1 MTIQDAY
8 TDWSATYDSDRNLTR
23 DLDRHVAR
31 QQLAKLRC
39 KSILELGCG
48 TGKNT
53 PLLAS
58 IGEQVQALD
67 FSAGMIEKA
76 RAKVTAPNVTFE
88 SADITKRWPSQDE
101 SFDLI
106 VCNLVLEH
114 VEDLNFIFAE
124 ASRVLV
130 EGGRFFICEL
140 HPFRQYLG
148 TQARFQRADDTK
160 HIAAF
165 THHVTDFTNA
175 ALANGLMLTEVK
187 EWWHEEDEGKAPR
200 LISFLF
206 QKRAES
212 VPSAAAP
219 LPLGEVG

>member
-1 MTIQDAY
+1 MTIEEAY

-23 DLDRHVAR
+23 DLDQIVAR
-31 QQLAKLRC
+31 EQLSGLRC
-39 KSILELGCG
+39 ESILEIGCG

-58 IGEQVQALD
+58 IGQQVRALD
-67 FSAGMIEKA
+67 FSAGMIERA
-76 RAKVTAPNVTFE
+76 RTKVTAPNVTFE
-88 SADITKRWPSQDE
+88 IADITKPWPSKGE

-114 VEDLNFIFAE
+114 IEHLNFIFAE

-130 EGGRFFICEL
+130 ENGRFFICEL

-148 TQARFQRADDTK
+148 TQARFQRADDTR

-165 THHVTDFTNA
+165 THHITDFTNA
-175 ALANGLMLTEVK
+175 ALANGLMLTEMK
-187 EWWHEEDEGKAPR
+187 EWWHEEDGSKPPR

-206 QKRAES
+206 EKRTQFDS
-212 VPSAAAP
+212 RP
-219 LPLGEVG
+219 

>member
-23 DLDRHVAR
+23 DLDERVAR
-31 QQLAKLRC
+31 QELQSFRC

-53 PLLAS
+53 PMLAS
-58 IGEQVQALD
+58 LGEHVQALD

-76 RAKVTAPNVTFE
+76 RTKVTAPNVTFE
-88 SADITKRWPSQDE
+88 IADVTKRWPCEDQ
-101 SFDLI
+101 SFDLV

-114 VEDLNFIFAE
+114 IEDLNFICFE

-130 EGGRFFICEL
+130 KGGQFFICEL

-148 TQARFQRADDTK
+148 TQARFQRADDTT
-160 HIAAF
+160 HIEAF
-165 THHVTDFTNA
+165 THHITDFTNA
-175 ALANGLMLTEVK
+175 GVANGLMLKNMK
-187 EWWHEEDEGKAPR
+187 EWWHEEDEGKTPR
-200 LISFLF
+200 LISFMF
-206 QKRAES
+206 ENRAT
-212 VPSAAAP
+212 
-219 LPLGEVG
+219 EV

>member
-23 DLDRHVAR
+23 DLDQHVAR

-58 IGEQVQALD
+58 IGAHVQAMD
-67 FSAGMIEKA
+67 FSPGMIEKA

-88 SADITKRWPSQDE
+88 SADITKRWPSQNQ

-148 TQARFQRADDTK
+148 TQPRFQRADDTK

-175 ALANGLMLTEVK
+175 ALANGLMLTEMK

-206 QKRAES
+206 DKR
-212 VPSAAAP
+212 
-219 LPLGEVG
+219 

>member
-1 MTIQDAY
+1 VTQALMTLEDAY
-8 TDWSATYDSDRNLTR
+8 TEWSATYDSDRNLTR
-23 DLDRHVAR
+23 DLDQRVAR
-31 QQLAKLRC
+31 RQLAKLRC
-39 KSILELGCG
+39 RSILELGCG

-58 IGEQVQALD
+58 IGEHVHALD

-88 SADITKRWPSQDE
+88 IADITKRWLSKDQ

-114 VEDLNFIFAE
+114 IEDLNFIFAE
-124 ASRVLV
+124 ASRVLF

-165 THHVTDFTNA
+165 THHVTDFTTA
-175 ALANGLMLTEVK
+175 ALANGLMLKEMK

-206 QKRAES
+206 ETALAS
-212 VPSAAAP
+212 VPSA
-219 LPLGEVG
+219 

>member
-1 MTIQDAY
+1 VTQSQMTIQDAY

-23 DLDRHVAR
+23 DLDQHVAR
-31 QQLAKLRC
+31 QELVRFSC
-39 KSILELGCG
+39 KSILEVGCG

-58 IGEQVQALD
+58 IGERVHALD

-76 RAKVTAPNVTFE
+76 RAKVTSSNVTFE
-88 SADITKRWPSQDE
+88 IADITKRWPAKDQSL
-101 SFDLI
+101 DLI

-114 VEDLNFIFAE
+114 IEDLNFIFAE

-148 TQARFQRADDTK
+148 TQARFQRADDTQ

-175 ALANGLMLTEVK
+175 ALANGLMVK
-187 EWWHEEDEGKAPR
+187 EMREWWHDEDEGKAPR

-206 QKRAES
+206 ENH
-212 VPSAAAP
+212 VPQ
-219 LPLGEVG
+219 LNR